1 MKFLAILRDSLREA
15 LDAKVIYFLF
25 GLSGLVILLAGSL
38 SFEPASPTE
47 GLQLIVNRFP
57 GASGPFGTPSPYSV
71 KLENVE
77 LVNESLRGWEGEYR
91 ADLVVV
97 DGTDAMGL
105 GDKGEKPDKP
115 APPLGK
121 GVVFRF
127 FVLMDI
133 LTRTPAAELTD
144 EQRELKPLLG
154 VLRREAFRT
163 GGKLDSPQGIKAVSA
178 LVGAANALPAARL
191 EGWIESQFSGIGSL
205 EASSVK
211 LVNEADGAYRF
222 RVVCKASPEAVRT
235 WPQAVYLFFGGWKLA
250 SSVSIGGVMLLIEN
264 YLVGGFGAGIAMLL
278 STIITAFFIPNMLRK
293 GTVDLLIA
301 KPISRPALLVCKFI
315 GGLTF
320 MFLNTVLIVVGLWLV
335 LGARSGLWGTGFLL
349 NILVLTF
356 QFAIFYAFSTL
367 LGVLT
372 RSPIICILGSCLL
385 LVLLFG
391 VGTLSAVLK
400 PAPDST
406 EPPGWVWTTS
416 NALRLGLPR
425 YKDLDQLGGQ
435 LIARDLMPRNNVER
449 TQVEQEASQ
458 VRWSEAVA
466 VTAGYIAL
474 LLGLA
479 CWRFSVKDY

>member
-25 GLSGLVILLAGSL
+25 GLSALVILLAASL
-38 SFEPASPTE
+38 SFEPASPTQ
-47 GLQLIVNRFP
+47 GLQEIVNRFP
-57 GASGPFGTPSPYSV
+57 GASGPFGTPSPYTV

-91 ADLVVV
+91 ADLLIV

-105 GDKGEKPDKP
+105 GDKGDKAAKP
-115 APPLGK
+115 APIGK

-127 FVLMDI
+127 FVLISI
-133 LTRTPAAELTD
+133 LATTPAADLTD

-154 VLRREAFRT
+154 VMRREAFRT
-163 GGKLDSPQGIKAVSA
+163 SGRLDSPSGMKAVES
-178 LVGAANALPAARL
+178 LVGAANRLSAARL
-191 EGWIESQFSGIGSL
+191 EEWVQAQFAGVGSL

-211 LVNEADGAYRF
+211 LVEETNGSYRF
-222 RVVCKASPEAVRT
+222 RVVCHASPEAVRT
-235 WPQAVYLFFGGWKLA
+235 WPHAVYLFFGGKKIV
-250 SSVSIGGVMLLIEN
+250 SSVSISGVMFVIEN

-301 KPISRPALLVCKFI
+301 KPISRPSLLICKFI

-320 MFLNTVLIVVGLWLV
+320 MFLNTVLIVVGIWFV
-335 LGARSGLWGTGFLL
+335 LGLRSGLWGSGFLL
-349 NILVLTF
+349 NIFVLTF

-385 LVLLFG
+385 WVLLFG
-391 VGTLSAVLK
+391 VGWLSIWLT

-406 EPPGWVWTTS
+406 EPPDWVWTTT

-435 LIARDLMPRNNVER
+435 LIARDLMPKNNIER
-449 TQVEQEASQ
+449 TQVEQASSQ
-458 VRWSEAVA
+458 VRWSEAIA
-466 VTAGYIAL
+466 VTGGYIAL
-474 LLGLA
+474 MLGFA